1 MVKFIKKRVYNLDK
15 SYKYFYYQVVN
26 NKKKRI
32 SSKKYHTYLTKIAKK
47 NVNTL
52 PMTFGKSIISSTTK
66 KTAKPTSLDELA
78 KPKNPKKKELS
89 KITEQKRKNTDYK
102 ITDKIIGKGISGVV
116 KIAIRKTDKK
126 KFAVKIPVSAEELR
140 ISLIMSSAGIA
151 PKVEDFF
158 TNKNNKLNII
168 MELLQGLELTNFIEE
183 TDIIISKTQ
192 SQNLIKKIELFHKKG
207 MIHNDLGTINVFVK
221 LKNDKIED
229 IILIDFGKSIA
240 LTEKNAKRDYI
251 NLLATTK
258 LIAGKKKKKNV
269 KFLIEALK
277 NKIKSL

>member
-32 SSKKYHTYLTKIAKK
+32 NSKKYHTYLNKIAKK

-66 KTAKPTSLDELA
+66 KTANPTSLDELA

-158 TNKNNKLNII
+158 TNKNNKL
-168 MELLQGLELTNFIEE
+168 
-183 TDIIISKTQ
+183 K
-192 SQNLIKKIELFHKKG
+192 
-207 MIHNDLGTINVFVK
+207 
-221 LKNDKIED
+221 
-229 IILIDFGKSIA
+229 
-240 LTEKNAKRDYI
+240 
-251 NLLATTK
+251 
-258 LIAGKKKKKNV
+258 
-269 KFLIEALK
+269 
-277 NKIKSL
+277 

>member
-66 KTAKPTSLDELA
+66 PTSLDELA

-102 ITDKIIGKGISGVV
+102 ITNKIIGKGISGVV

-151 PKVEDFF
+151 PEVEDFF

-192 SQNLIKKIELFHKKG
+192 SQNLIKKIELLHKKG
-207 MIHNDLGTINVFVK
+207 IIHNDLGTINVFVK

-240 LTEKNAKRDYI
+240 
-251 NLLATTK
+251 
-258 LIAGKKKKKNV
+258 
-269 KFLIEALK
+269 
-277 NKIKSL
+277 